1 MIDWDAVS
9 RELVAFFVAL
19 NETAKDIHLDTPKLG
34 LLTRPATWVPMR
46 QGSCA
51 APPSEK
57 RSTVSYGKFLERRAR
72 LMVLT
77 KDIKPTGGAASDL
90 LQILQPNG
98 PELAAEAKALAAA
111 LLLREAAD
119 AVISGVVDPKPAEPE
134 PIGLV

>member
-19 NETAKDIHLDTPKLG
+19 NETDKDIQLDTPKLG

-57 RSTVSYGKFLERRAR
+57 RSTVYPDSAEIRKNPL
-72 LMVLT
+72 
-77 KDIKPTGGAASDL
+77 PTALKAIL
-90 LQILQPNG
+90 LHP
-98 PELAAEAKALAAA
+98 
-111 LLLREAAD
+111 
-119 AVISGVVDPKPAEPE
+119 
-134 PIGLV
+134 